1 MYTKFILS
9 GKNPGKIAG
18 NCDKQFFSDVIILC
32 PCYIYIFIEFKFVYL
47 FTSRKQKTEKFLSK
61 LLLINNYFFW
71 VKSFYFLGNFSVF
84 PLLFPYYLLIIY
96 LLFSYYL
103 FIFLLQN
110 IKKTKKIFGRGGGYL
125 CLIQTHILSL
135 SLSLYFSISSSFS

>member
-61 LLLINNYFFW
+61 LLLINNYFFS

-84 PLLFPYYLLIIY
+84 PLVFPYFFLL
-96 LLFSYYL
+96 LTYYL
-103 FIFLLQN
+103 FIFYF
-110 IKKTKKIFGRGGGYL
+110 KT
-125 CLIQTHILSL
+125 
-135 SLSLYFSISSSFS
+135 

>member
-61 LLLINNYFFW
+61 LLLINNNFF
-71 VKSFYFLGNFSVF
+71 
-84 PLLFPYYLLIIY
+84 
-96 LLFSYYL
+96 
-103 FIFLLQN
+103 
-110 IKKTKKIFGRGGGYL
+110 
-125 CLIQTHILSL
+125 
-135 SLSLYFSISSSFS
+135 